1 MSVRRNERPRA
12 AFVSVT
18 LNPAIDRTMEV
29 DELRLGEVV
38 RGRLLLHEPAGKGV
52 NVALD
57 LAALGHDVRATG
69 FVGRHESALFRS
81 GLAAMGVRMDFVLV
95 TGRTRESLTILDRKR
110 DQETHLTEQGFEVSP
125 RNVASLIRK
134 TTDAA
139 GAGTWVVAVG
149 RPGPGFDV
157 GDYARLLERAKAAG
171 AQVAADTS
179 GRFLP
184 AAVELAPDFIKPN
197 DEELSELVGRPLRS
211 EAAVLRAAKDLAARI
226 RYVVVSLGP
235 KGALC
240 VTRRG
245 AWHAKERGRV
255 KVAHTVGCGDAVASG
270 FVAGIPEGRRPPEA
284 LRLAVACG
292 GACART
298 LLAALRSREEAEAV
312 LPRVEVRRVRGSSV
326 SVRVGP
332 C

>member
-1 MSVRRNERPRA
+1 MSAKRTERRKA

-29 DELRLGEVV
+29 DELRPGEVV

-69 FVGRHESALFRS
+69 FVGRHEAALFRS
-81 GLAAMGVRMDFVLV
+81 GLAARGVTMDFTLV
-95 TGRTRESLTILDRKR
+95 DGRTRESLTILDRKR
-110 DQETHLTEQGFEVSP
+110 DQETHLTEQGFEVSR
-125 RNVASLIRK
+125 RNVNALIRK
-134 TTDAA
+134 TAA
-139 GAGTWVVAVG
+139 GARAGAWIVAVG
-149 RPGPGFDV
+149 RPAPGFDV
-157 GDYARLLERAKAAG
+157 DDYARLIETAKATG
-171 AQVAADTS
+171 APVAVDTS

-184 AAVELAPDFIKPN
+184 VAVECAPDFVKPN

-226 RYVVVSLGP
+226 RHVVVSLGA

-255 KVAHTVGCGDAVASG
+255 KVVHTVGCGDAVASG
-270 FVAGIPEGRRPPEA
+270 FVAGVAEGKRPAEA

-298 LLAALRSREEAEAV
+298 LLAALRSRQEAEAV
-312 LPRVEVRRVRGSSV
+312 LPGVTVRRVSG
-326 SVRVGP
+326 
-332 C
+332 